1 MKSEKIIIKITS
13 KKIEKFVFDIIKD
26 FKLSSDKSDYKINEK
41 TFELYN
47 TNQYNFTDIRNEIFR
62 EKIDYEEL
70 WL

>member
-1 MKSEKIIIKITS
+1 MKSEKIIIEITS
-13 KKIEKFVFDIIKD
+13 KQIEKFVFNIIKD

-62 EKIDYEEL
+62 KKIDYEEL
-70 WL
+70 